1 MTQTIT
7 FDTHAYVK
15 KLKAVGFTE
24 EQAETLATTQANLI
38 DERLATKHDIKELDT
53 SLKRDMKELETSLK
67 HDMKELETSLKR
79 DIKELETSLRHDM
92 KELETSL
99 KRDIKESELRLII
112 KLGAMLTT
120 GIIIVAALVK
130 LL

>member
-1 MTQTIT
+1 MGQAIA

-24 EQAETLATTQANLI
+24 EQAETLASTQAELI
-38 DERLATKHDIKELDT
+38 DERLATKHDL
-53 SLKRDMKELETSLK
+53 KELEVVLK
-67 HDMKELETSLKR
+67 HDIMLLKR
-79 DIKELETSLRHDM
+79 DIKELEVALKRDM
-92 KELETSL
+92 KEMEAGL
-99 KRDIKESELRLII
+99 KRDIAEVKRDMKEMELRMTI
-112 KLGAMLTT
+112 KLGAITTT

>member
-67 HDMKELETSLKR
+67 
-79 DIKELETSLRHDM
+79 
-92 KELETSL
+92 
-99 KRDIKESELRLII
+99 RDIKESELRLII

>member
-79 DIKELETSLRHDM
+79 DIKE
-92 KELETSL
+92 
-99 KRDIKESELRLII
+99 SELRLII

>member
-1 MTQTIT
+1 LLQHIIAMTQTIT

-79 DIKELETSLRHDM
+79 DM